1 LRRIDK
7 QKMTAHRRAY
17 TKRNCGSAGVLMTE
31 RQLPISRIASC
42 CEIHLDLYKTL
53 WFTFCKRDDF

>member
-1 LRRIDK
+1 
-7 QKMTAHRRAY
+7 MTAHRRAY